1 MNIETWEPKKSL
13 PPKVVQNYEKEMK
26 TLKRQREKEE
36 KMQEEEEEKESPKK
50 KKKTLLLDEEEIENL
65 SPISKQTEDVSD
77 QEAVLPEIQTSSI
90 IIEDEIDLSNVEFKI
105 VGMKKIDNH
114 ICASVELEGEE
125 KRKYLTVEKVEAEA
139 PKKLI
144 QFLLSKLHFT
154 AKNSQ

>member
-36 KMQEEEEEKESPKK
+36 KMQEEEEKESPKK